1 MAGIFRAIGALLAS
15 VALLQ
20 FGNGLYSTLLTL
32 RGASEGFSTLALGL
46 IMSGYFVGFV
56 GGTWTSGRLIAR
68 MGHIRTFGFC
78 AAIAASIALINAIW
92 VDPWWWFVLRVLY
105 GLVFIALMTV
115 VESWLN
121 TQAGAGN
128 RGLTFAL
135 YMVVNLGALAIAQQ
149 GLRIAP
155 VDGYVLFSVV
165 AIFISW
171 ALLPIT
177 STRRVQPTVVTRPKS
192 SLRTWV
198 GFAPLAVASAGLS
211 GLAMGAFWGLAP
223 VYAHRL
229 GFDTPGVSVLMSAT
243 IVGGALLQ
251 IPIGRFSDHSDR
263 RRVLTWVTFG
273 AAALAA
279 LMPLAPNH
287 TTLMV
292 LFGLWGGAA
301 FSLYPLAVAQLIDQ
315 LRPEEVVGGSADMLV
330 LQGIGSAFAPIV
342 GAAVMSLVGP
352 QGLPL
357 YIATVLTAL
366 GLYSIYRRRRVS
378 PLTAGEAAHFEPMIQ
393 SGPAAMTLLT
403 DPPQPDPSDAHD
415 ADNDAHRQP

>member
-1 MAGIFRAIGALLAS
+1 MTGIFRAIAALLAS

-32 RGASEGFSTLALGL
+32 RGASEGFSTLVLGL

-92 VDPWWWFVLRVLY
+92 IDPWLWIVLRVIY

-115 VESWLN
+115 IESWLN
-121 TQAGAGN
+121 SQAGAGN

-135 YMVVNLGALAIAQQ
+135 YMVVNLGALALAQQ

-155 VDGYVLFSVV
+155 IDGFVLFSVV

-177 STRRVQPTVVTRPKS
+177 STRRVQPTVVARPKS
-192 SLRTWV
+192 SLWTWL
-198 GFAPLAVASAGLS
+198 GFAPLAVVSAGLS

-223 VYAHRL
+223 VYAYRL
-229 GFDTPGVSVLMSAT
+229 GFDTSGVSVMMSAT
-243 IVGGALLQ
+243 IAGGALLQ
-251 IPIGRFSDHSDR
+251 IPIGRFSDHGDR
-263 RRVLTWVTFG
+263 RRVMTWVTFA

-279 LMPLAPNH
+279 LMPWAPNH
-287 TTLMV
+287 MFVMV

-315 LRPEEVVGGSADMLV
+315 LRPEEIVAGSADMLV
-330 LQGIGSAFAPIV
+330 VQGLGSALGPLMA
-342 GAAVMSLVGP
+342 AAVMSWLGP
-352 QGLPL
+352 QGLPW
-357 YIATVLTAL
+357 YIAIVLAAL
-366 GLYSIYRRRRVS
+366 GAYSLYRRRRVS
-378 PLTAGEAAHFEPMIQ
+378 PLTAGEAAHFEPMVQ
-393 SGPAAMTLLT
+393 SGPEAMALLGT
-403 DPPQPDPSDAHD
+403 ERQLELFEAREHD
-415 ADNDAHRQP
+415 AESHGKP